1 MYVGPYHIIE
11 RIDEVAYRL
20 DLPPPLSELHDVFHV
35 SHIWRFILD
44 YLQHV
49 LPDTLEVEA
58 YISFKPQPSQIM
70 DRATKILRN
79 KVIPLVKVL
88 WERSHPG
95 EANWELESEM
105 QEAYPYL
112 FQLDQ
117 IELIY
122 AILIVS

>member
-1 MYVGPYHIIE
+1 
-11 RIDEVAYRL
+11 
-20 DLPPPLSELHDVFHV
+20 
-35 SHIWRFILD
+35 
-44 YLQHV
+44 
-49 LPDTLEVEA
+49 
-58 YISFKPQPSQIM
+58 M

-112 FQLDQ
+112 FQVFSFENSRTNFMLRDEGNV
-117 IELIY
+117 ISH
-122 AILIVS
+122 ILLNSSFVSSWIRLSSYMLY